1 MAMDLHP
8 LLTRDPDLV
17 AGALALRRAVFVEEL
32 GAAAGAEEDAFDAT
46 CDHLVLRD
54 RAEPGAGIVATL
66 RLSEGAD
73 CTEREF
79 DLSALRAT
87 GLRIAETG
95 RACLH
100 PAYRGGSA
108 GFFLFRSLLDV
119 LHARDID
126 VVVGTASFPGAD
138 ATRHMPALR
147 RLRQEAPAPEGFRP
161 RAHGPGAVDVS
172 GQAPRGAMRD
182 VPTLIKAYLRAGA
195 RVGDG
200 AYVDVAFNTVDVCV
214 VLQMSCV
221 TLPRPDPAAS
231 TARTEG

>member
-8 LLTRDPDLV
+8 LLTRDPGLV
-17 AGALALRRAVFVEEL
+17 AGALALRRAVFVEEM
-32 GAAAGAEEDAFDAT
+32 GATAGAEEDVFDAR

-54 RAEPGAGIVATL
+54 RAQPGAGIVATL
-66 RLSEGAD
+66 RLAEGAD
-73 CTEREF
+73 YTTQEF

-100 PAYRGGSA
+100 PAYRGGAA
-108 GFFLFRSLLDV
+108 GLFLFRSLLDV
-119 LHARDID
+119 LRARDIE

-138 ATRHMPALR
+138 ASRHMPALR
-147 RLRQEAPAPEGFRP
+147 RLRQEAPAPEGLRP

-172 GQAPRGAMRD
+172 GDAPRGAMRD
-182 VPTLIKAYLRAGA
+182 VPALIKTYLRAGA

-200 AYVDVAFNTVDVCV
+200 AYVDAAFNTVDVCL
-214 VLQMSCV
+214 VLEMSRV
-221 TLPRPDPAAS
+221 TLPRSDPAAS
-231 TARTEG
+231 TARTDG